1 MSQGKHAGS
10 RSCESQEK
18 DSPGEPPEGSSPIT
32 PQFLDLLKKFYYFL
46 AVPCSMWD
54 LSSVTRDQTHD
65 IGGRKS

>member
-1 MSQGKHAGS
+1 M
-10 RSCESQEK
+10 CEHLCKTTTKK
-18 DSPGEPPEGSSPIT
+18 DSFLEPPEGSSPIT